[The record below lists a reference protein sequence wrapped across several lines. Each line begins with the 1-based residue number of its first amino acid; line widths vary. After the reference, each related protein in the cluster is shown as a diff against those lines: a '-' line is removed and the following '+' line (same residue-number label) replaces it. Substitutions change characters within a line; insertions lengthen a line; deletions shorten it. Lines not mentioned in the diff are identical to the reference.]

1 MLRVVLWIAAACAVL
16 LLALALTRGARF
28 TSEPTAKAPAEVT
41 APAAEDEA
49 VPAAATAPEPAAPP
63 TAPLPPIDDQVAEDA
78 AAVGMTTR
86 EPQEETAA
94 EAPPPEPAAEPA
106 P

>member
-28 TSEPTAKAPAEVT
+28 TSEPTAKAPAEVS
-41 APAAEDEA
+41 APAAEEQA
-49 VPAAATAPEPAAPP
+49 VPAAATAPEPESPP
-63 TAPLPPIDDQVAEDA
+63 LPLPPIDEQVAEDA

-86 EPQEETAA
+86 EPQDEAA
-94 EAPPPEPAAEPA
+94 PEAPPPEPAAEPV

>member
-1 MLRVVLWIAAACAVL
+1 MLKTVLWIAAACAVL

-41 APAAEDEA
+41 APAAEEQA
-49 VPAAATAPEPAAPP
+49 TPAAATAPEPASPAPP
-63 TAPLPPIDDQVAEDA
+63 PPPIDDQVAEDA

-86 EPQEETAA
+86 EPQDETAP
-94 EAPPPEPAAEPA
+94 EASPREPAADPA